1 MSDTLEKPI
10 TLSEKAARQIR
21 KVLDGE
27 APGAVL
33 RIGVMGGGCSG
44 FQYTFN
50 LDKGKPA
57 GDDLVLERDG
67 ATVWIDAMS
76 IEFMEGSEIDY
87 VDELI
92 GASFQIKNP
101 NAQSACGCGT
111 SFAV

>member
-1 MSDTLEKPI
+1 MAEVLETPV
-10 TLSEKAARQIR
+10 TLSRRAAAQIL
-21 KVLDGE
+21 KVLENE
-27 APGAVL
+27 APGTVL
-33 RIGVMGGGCSG
+33 RIGVIGGGCSG

-50 LDKGKPA
+50 LDEGPPA
-57 GDDLVLERDG
+57 EDDLVLERDG

-76 IEFMEGSEIDY
+76 LEFLAGSEIDY